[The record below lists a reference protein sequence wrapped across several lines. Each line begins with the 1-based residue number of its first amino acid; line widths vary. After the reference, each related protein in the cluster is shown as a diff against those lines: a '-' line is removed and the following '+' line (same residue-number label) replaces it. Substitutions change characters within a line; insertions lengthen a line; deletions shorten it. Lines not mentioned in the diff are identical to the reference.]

1 MRYPNFFHYLIFS
14 LFSSAF
20 VFSQINTEA
29 MRNSQ
34 DEYGFTN
41 AFGFDLGFEKS
52 NEEVV
57 EIAGKYRLD
66 YVTRDGL
73 HSFLVLNYENGYE
86 KENDITNSIVNKG
99 FSHLRFTKNLLN
111 NIFVEFFVQYGFN
124 DFLLMKERLLY
135 GSGFRYRF
143 FDSEKM
149 NTHIGIGLMQEDEI
163 YDLENNQDMSL
174 IRSTNYIT
182 WKIKLS
188 NNAQLGNTAYFQFDT
203 KRSKDNRMLYDGD
216 LSIALNEKLS
226 FNFMINYR
234 QDSEPHGDLGKTY
247 IQLKNGVEF
256 LF

>member
-1 MRYPNFFHYLIFS
+1 MRYPNFFHYFIFT

-99 FSHLRFTKNLLN
+99 FRHLRFTKNLFN

-163 YDLENNQDMSL
+163 YDE
-174 IRSTNYIT
+174 
-182 WKIKLS
+182 S
-188 NNAQLGNTAYFQFDT
+188 NNDWRFRKNERVGNTLQRSNK
-203 KRSKDNRMLYDGD
+203 KRCFKGSNKSHYSCNWNLLWCSSSIRML
-216 LSIALNEKLS
+216 
-226 FNFMINYR
+226 
-234 QDSEPHGDLGKTY
+234 
-247 IQLKNGVEF
+247 
-256 LF
+256 

>member
-1 MRYPNFFHYLIFS
+1 MRYPNFFHYFIFT

-99 FSHLRFTKNLLN
+99 FSHLRFTKTFSIIFLLN
-111 NIFVEFFVQYGFN
+111 SLCNMDLTIFF
-124 DFLLMKERLLY
+124 
-135 GSGFRYRF
+135 
-143 FDSEKM
+143 
-149 NTHIGIGLMQEDEI
+149 
-163 YDLENNQDMSL
+163 
-174 IRSTNYIT
+174 
-182 WKIKLS
+182 
-188 NNAQLGNTAYFQFDT
+188 
-203 KRSKDNRMLYDGD
+203 
-216 LSIALNEKLS
+216 
-226 FNFMINYR
+226 
-234 QDSEPHGDLGKTY
+234 
-247 IQLKNGVEF
+247 
-256 LF
+256 